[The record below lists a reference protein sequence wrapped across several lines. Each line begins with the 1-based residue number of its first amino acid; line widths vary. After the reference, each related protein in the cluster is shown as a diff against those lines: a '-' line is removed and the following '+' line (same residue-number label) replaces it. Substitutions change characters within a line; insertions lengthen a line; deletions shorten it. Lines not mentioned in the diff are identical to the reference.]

1 MKIGYA
7 RISTHDQN
15 LDLQE
20 DALKAAGCGKIFM
33 DRQSGATLDRPGLK
47 DALDY
52 VRAGDTLVVWRFDR
66 LARSL
71 KDLVQLIASLEE
83 RGVAFTSLTES
94 IDTASPGGKLVFHI
108 FGALAEFERNL
119 IRERTKA
126 GLNAARAR
134 GREGGRPPSLKP
146 NDQELLKK
154 LARDSMLTPKEIQKM
169 FGISKATLYRYAK
182 LNRTQNEKEE

>member
-1 MKIGYA
+1 
-7 RISTHDQN
+7 
-15 LDLQE
+15 
-20 DALKAAGCGKIFM
+20 
-33 DRQSGATLDRPGLK
+33 
-47 DALDY
+47 LDY
-52 VRAGDTLVVWRFDR
+52 VREGDTLVVWRFDR

-83 RGVAFTSLTES
+83 KGVSFASVTES
-94 IDTASPGGKLVFHI
+94 IDTASPGGKLIFHI

-134 GREGGRPPSLKP
+134 GREGGRPKSLKE
-146 NDQELLKK
+146 DDERLLKTLIQNPQMK
-154 LARDSMLTPKEIQKM
+154 PKDIQKM

-182 LNRTQNEKEE
+182 LNQIQTQSQEGG